1 MQVPSPGTNRKH
13 YTNWKNVPSEDKIV
27 LLSHMNDTSLLWFDK
42 ETMKKHKINIAPK
55 YFHLLGDATGPNLK
69 SAKST

>member
-1 MQVPSPGTNRKH
+1 MLCTSRKH
-13 YTNWKNVPSEDKIV
+13 YTNWKNIHNKDKIA

-42 ETMKKHKINIAPK
+42 ETMKKHKIDIAPK
-55 YFHLLGDATGPNLK
+55 YSHLLSDAMGPKLK